1 MSLADQQGLL
11 EERPNVVG
19 FGSCGKLTPLA
30 LAGGVKELGFWEV
43 SSTTLQDVHEVA
55 PTQEEM
61 QAAAEGK
68 ASPEANMAEQV
79 RPASL
84 SHM

>member
-1 MSLADQQGLL
+1 MTNFLIFYSV
-11 EERPNVVG
+11 RPCDELRMLCLV
-19 FGSCGKLTPLA
+19 
-30 LAGGVKELGFWEV
+30 GGVKELGFWEV
-43 SSTTLQDVHEVA
+43 NSTTLQDVHEVA

-68 ASPEANMAEQV
+68 AAPSEAHRAVQV

-84 SHM
+84 SHMFTP